1 MTNTQPNP
9 IQTTDAGIPV
19 ESDEYSLTVGAG
31 GPILLQDSY
40 LIEQMASF
48 NRERIAERQ
57 PHAKGRAHD
66 AHCDIDRIHY
76 AYVPTIALGRW
87 SCLPGR
93 HEARLPASRNFSTA
107 QVRPTASPEREISP
121 KPCDVGSPSQEQ
133 RLAQPERKRSRRII
147 VRSAATRRTEGAS
160 VGTND
165 NKVVGGLDPG
175 YATAP
180 RLVTGASWRSAA
192 ACRSADPELFFPL
205 SESGKAL
212 EQIAEAKAICT
223 GCPVRR
229 QCLEF
234 ALRTRPHGIWGG
246 LTELERHHG
255 RRPMGDDR
263 PRIRTV

>member
-133 RLAQPERKRSRRII
+133 RLAQPEREAVTPGSSSDPLRPGERKEPAWEPTTTRSSAGWTRGTPRR
-147 VRSAATRRTEGAS
+147 
-160 VGTND
+160 
-165 NKVVGGLDPG
+165 PG
-175 YATAP
+175 WSPGRAGDRLP
-180 RLVTGASWRSAA
+180 R
-192 ACRSADPELFFPL
+192 ADPLTR
-205 SESGKAL
+205 SCSSR
-212 EQIAEAKAICT
+212 CRN
-223 GCPVRR
+223 PVSPWNR
-229 QCLEF
+229 
-234 ALRTRPHGIWGG
+234 
-246 LTELERHHG
+246 
-255 RRPMGDDR
+255 
-263 PRIRTV
+263 